1 MKYVMSFLLIFCLFS
16 CKQESEVE
24 KAIEN
29 IDADF
34 TVERFDIAFGNATPA
49 DLPKL
54 KGAFPFLFPD
64 QYPDEFWEARMQ
76 DTLQRE
82 LMTESSQIFENF
94 SQEKDDIIR
103 LFQHIKYY
111 FPEFR
116 IPRVITS
123 TSSVDYRNKVI
134 VTDTLVLISI
144 DTYLGKDHKFYDGI
158 SNYIKAGFERDQIV
172 VDLAAAYA
180 ERQMYQMARKSL
192 LDEMIYYGKQH
203 YFKDV
208 MIPFVT
214 DSEKIGYTEEQLEWA
229 QDNEWFIWNYFIG
242 EELIYDTN
250 IKLPARFINPAP
262 FSKFYLEQV
271 DNESPGRIGQF
282 IGWQI
287 VKSYM
292 SNNDVSLKQMLTTE
306 PLEIF
311 NNSKYKPKDNG

>member
-1 MKYVMSFLLIFCLFS
+1 MRYLVSFLIVLCFLS
-16 CKQESEVE
+16 CEQESQVE
-24 KAIEN
+24 KDIEK
-29 IDADF
+29 IEVDF
-34 TVERFDIAFGNATPA
+34 TVERFDKAFGDATPE

-54 KGAFPFLFPD
+54 KQAFPFMFPE

-76 DTLQRE
+76 DTLQQQ
-82 LMTESSQIFENF
+82 LITESSQIFDDF
-94 SQEKDDIIR
+94 STEKDDITR
-103 LFQHIKYY
+103 LFQHLKYY

-116 IPRVITS
+116 VPRVITT

-144 DTYLGKDHKFYDGI
+144 DTYLGKDHEFYNGI
-158 SNYIKAGFERDQIV
+158 SKYLKANFERNQIV

-180 ERQMYQMARKSL
+180 EKQTFQMARKTL
-192 LDEMIYYGKQH
+192 LDEMIYFGKQL

-208 MIPFVT
+208 MIPFVPEH
-214 DSEKIGYTEEQLEWA
+214 DKIGYTEDQLNWA
-229 QDNEWFIWNYFIG
+229 QENEWFIWNYFIG
-242 EELIYDTN
+242 KELLYDTN
-250 IKLPARFINPAP
+250 AKIPSRFINPAP

-292 SNNDVSLKQMLTTE
+292 DNNTVSIKSLLTAE

-311 NNSKYKPKDNG
+311 NNSKYKPKENG

>member
-1 MKYVMSFLLIFCLFS
+1 MRYLVSFLIVLCFLS
-16 CKQESEVE
+16 CEQESQVE
-24 KAIEN
+24 KDIEK
-29 IDADF
+29 IEVDF
-34 TVERFDIAFGNATPA
+34 TLERFDKTFGDATPE

-54 KGAFPFLFPD
+54 KQAFPFMFPE

-76 DTLQRE
+76 DTLQQQ
-82 LMTESSQIFENF
+82 LITESSQIFDDF
-94 SQEKDDIIR
+94 STEKVDITR
-103 LFQHIKYY
+103 LFQHLKYY

-116 IPRVITS
+116 VPRVITT

-144 DTYLGKDHKFYDGI
+144 DTYLGKDHEFYNGI
-158 SNYIKAGFERDQIV
+158 SKYLKANFERNQIV

-180 ERQMYQMARKSL
+180 EKQTFQMARKTL
-192 LDEMIYYGKQH
+192 LDEMIYFGKQL

-208 MIPFVT
+208 MIPFV
-214 DSEKIGYTEEQLEWA
+214 SEHDKIGYTEDQLNWA
-229 QDNEWFIWNYFIG
+229 QENEWFIWNYFIG
-242 EELIYDTN
+242 KELLYDTN
-250 IKLPARFINPAP
+250 AKIPSRFINPAP

-292 SNNDVSLKQMLTTE
+292 DNNTVSIKSLLTAE

-311 NNSKYKPKDNG
+311 NNSKYKPKENG

>member
-1 MKYVMSFLLIFCLFS
+1 MKYVISFLLIFCLFS

-34 TVERFDIAFGNATPA
+34 TVERFDIAFGNATAA

-54 KGAFPFLFPD
+54 KDAFPFLFPE

-76 DTLQRE
+76 DTLQQQ
-82 LMTESSQIFENF
+82 LLTESSRIFENF
-94 SQEKDDIIR
+94 SKEKDDITR
-103 LFQHIKYY
+103 LFQHLKYY

-116 IPRVITS
+116 MPRVITS

-144 DTYLGKDHKFYDGI
+144 DTYLGKNHKFYDGI
-158 SNYIKAGFERDQIV
+158 SNYIKASFESNQIV
-172 VDLAAAYA
+172 VDLASAYA
-180 ERQMYQMARKSL
+180 EKFMFQTARKSL
-192 LDEMIYYGKQH
+192 LDEMIYYGKQL

-208 MIPFVT
+208 MIPFVA
-214 DSEKIGYTEEQLEWA
+214 DSEKISYTDDQLKWA
-229 QDNEWFIWNYFIG
+229 QDNEWFIWNYFVG
-242 EELIYDTN
+242 EELLYDTSV
-250 IKLPARFINPAP
+250 KLPARFINPAP

-292 SNNDVSLKQMLTTE
+292 TNNDVSLKQMLTTE

-311 NNSKYKPKDNG
+311 NNSNYKPKNNG

>member
-1 MKYVMSFLLIFCLFS
+1 MKYLVSFLLVFCLFS
-16 CKQESEVE
+16 CEQESQVE
-24 KAIEN
+24 QDIEK
-29 IDADF
+29 IDVDF
-34 TVERFDIAFGNATPA
+34 TVERFDKAFGNATP
-49 DLPKL
+49 DELPKL
-54 KGAFPFLFPD
+54 KAAFPFMFPK

-76 DTLQRE
+76 DTLQQQ
-82 LMTESSQIFENF
+82 LMTESSQIFDDF
-94 SQEKDDIIR
+94 SQEKDDITR
-103 LFQHIKYY
+103 LFQHVKYY

-116 IPRVITS
+116 IPRVITT

-158 SNYIKAGFERDQIV
+158 STYLKANFERNQMV

-180 ERQMYQMARKSL
+180 EKQTYQTARKTL
-192 LDEMIYYGKQH
+192 LDEMIYYGKQL
-203 YFKDV
+203 YFKDI
-208 MIPFVT
+208 MIPFVS
-214 DSEKIGYTEEQLEWA
+214 DGDKIGYTETQLEWA
-229 QDNEWFIWNYFIG
+229 VENEWFIWNYFIG
-242 EELIYDTN
+242 EELLYDTN
-250 IKLPARFINPAP
+250 AKLPSRFINPAP

-271 DNESPGRIGQF
+271 DNESPGRVGQY

-292 SNNDVSLKQMLTTE
+292 ANNDVTIKSMLTAE

>member
-1 MKYVMSFLLIFCLFS
+1 MSFLLVFCLFS

-29 IDADF
+29 IGADF
-34 TVERFDIAFGNATPA
+34 AVERFDIAFGNATPA

-54 KGAFPFLFPD
+54 KSAYPFMFPE

-76 DTLQRE
+76 DTIQKQLI
-82 LMTESSQIFENF
+82 TESSQIFEGF
-94 SQEKDDIIR
+94 SNEKDDITR
-103 LFQHIKYY
+103 LFQHVKYY

-144 DTYLGKDHKFYDGI
+144 DTYLGKDHEFYDGI
-158 SNYIKAGFERDQIV
+158 SNYIKANFERDQMV

-180 ERQMYQMARKSL
+180 EKYMFQTARKSL
-192 LDEMIYYGKQH
+192 LDEMIYYGKQL

-208 MIPFVT
+208 MIPFKA
-214 DSEKIGYTEEQLEWA
+214 DSEKIGYTEDQLKWA

-250 IKLPARFINPAP
+250 VKLPSRFINPAP

-287 VKSYM
+287 VKSFM
-292 SNNDVSLKQMLTTE
+292 SSNDVSLKQMLNTE

-311 NNSKYKPKDNG
+311 NNSNYKPKDNG